1 VSLAQA
7 LTSLTLL
14 DRYAVFRNLRRDRL
28 DELIARCFD
37 RACFALPGVA
47 AVPEEQQPEV
57 VSALLSLAEVV
68 LRGGRAG
75 LDRALFAEHVRQA
88 ARSSPVPFLRGVFL
102 GTLTELREL
111 TPEALAAEL
120 SALAR
125 APADRLVTAGD
136 FLDGVLAVSRTS
148 ILLGADSLVGAV
160 DELLRAAGWEDFLVM
175 LPRMR
180 AAFERLHERQ
190 RDSLAGC
197 VAARYGLAEAEE
209 VTELRASVVAAAR
222 LARIDQQVARIMQEW
237 DL

>member
-1 VSLAQA
+1 
-7 LTSLTLL
+7 
-14 DRYAVFRNLRRDRL
+14 
-28 DELIARCFD
+28 
-37 RACFALPGVA
+37 
-47 AVPEEQQPEV
+47 
-57 VSALLSLAEVV
+57 
-68 LRGGRAG
+68 
-75 LDRALFAEHVRQA
+75 
-88 ARSSPVPFLRGVFL
+88 VPFLRGVFL

-111 TPEALAAEL
+111 TPEGLAAEL

-148 ILLGADSLVGAV
+148 ILLGADALVGAV

-190 RDSLAGC
+190 RDSLAEC
-197 VAARYGLAEAEE
+197 VAARYGLAGAEA
-209 VTELRASVVAAAR
+209 VTELRASVAAAAR
-222 LARIDQQVARIMQEW
+222 LAMIDREVARIMQEW